1 MFYLSN
7 NGVTSI
13 ASDTVIVVFLAILTV
28 ATAFA
33 AVVCLCRFAGD
44 GTRIARGRLAVFIV
58 LACGFAV
65 RLVFALCVRGYRP
78 DYKLFTDMFDRLAS
92 DGLGGYYNGDAS
104 VVLYPVVYF
113 VYLIFGGL
121 SNITGLSGFA
131 LGTQLMVKLPLI
143 FAELAAALAVYKL
156 ADKYFGQ
163 KIGLTL
169 CAFMCA
175 CPAFFIGSALWTTP
189 TVFVAAFA
197 CWSCYFLARKNYAA
211 SIVFATLAAFGGKE
225 GIFLFPI
232 VTVFGIFHMI
242 RCALNIRR
250 DAPEGRALLS
260 SEYNAI
266 YTVPTSFLL
275 SVVGVYLLG
284 LFMTASYSYNIFKYI
299 YEFLLRPLG
308 DWGQFTYNGLS
319 IYAIFGR
326 NGAEPAARFP
336 SSVFVCIF
344 AAIIFAVVCVVYFTK
359 RNRAT
364 LVMLAAYSF
373 MTFALYLPGSTAT
386 TVQLSLPLLLAAY
399 ALVRDKRLLY
409 ILIVTAAAYAIN
421 ASVVLANAGYISN
434 LEDYMFTGA
443 DYTGSTLLAGGM
455 GAVTIVCSAVVAVAH
470 LYFTLVTV
478 SVGMTGQKKLLRPA
492 VGIGASMREF
502 FSRVK
507 AE

>member
-1 MFYLSN
+1 MIYLSN

-13 ASDTVIVVFLAILTV
+13 ASDTVIVVFLALLTA

-44 GTRIARGRLAVFIV
+44 GSRLVRGRLAVFVV

-78 DYKLFTDMFDRLAS
+78 DYKLFTDMFDRLQS
-92 DGLGGYYNGDAS
+92 DGPGGYYNGDTTA
-104 VVLYPVVYF
+104 VLYPVVYF

-121 SNITGLSGFA
+121 SNATGLSGFA
-131 LGTQLMVKLPLI
+131 LGTQFMVKLPLI

-189 TVFVAAFA
+189 AVFVAAFS
-197 CWSCYFLARKNYAA
+197 CWACYFLARKNYAA
-211 SIVFATLAAFGGKE
+211 TIGFATLAAFSGKE
-225 GIFLFPI
+225 GLFLFPT
-232 VTVFGIFHMI
+232 VAVFGIFHMI
-242 RCALNIRR
+242 RCAVNIRR
-250 DAPEGRALLS
+250 EAPKGRALLS
-260 SEYNAI
+260 SEYNAV
-266 YTVPTSFLL
+266 YTVPTAFLL
-275 SVVGVYLLG
+275 SVIGAYLVG
-284 LFMTASYSYNIFKYI
+284 LFMISSYSYNIFTYI

-308 DWGQFTYNGLS
+308 DWGTFTYNGLS
-319 IYAIFGR
+319 VYALFGR
-326 NGAEPAARFP
+326 NGTEPAARFP
-336 SSVFVCIF
+336 SAVFVCIF

-386 TVQLSLPLLLAAY
+386 TVQLALPLLLAAY

-409 ILIVTAAAYAIN
+409 ILIVTAVAYAIN

-443 DYTGSTLLAGGM
+443 DYTGSTLLSGGV
-455 GAVTIVCSAVVAVAH
+455 GAVTIACSAVVAFAH
-470 LYFTLVTV
+470 MYFTLITV
-478 SVGMTGQKKLLRPA
+478 SIGMTGQKKLLRHA
-492 VGIGASMREF
+492 VGIGAGIKEF